1 MKAELLA
8 VMQAVKKL
16 YWWKQF
22 FACIQLDPGHEMA
35 VDCDNQQMIGILTK
49 DLLKLTI
56 KLWHVDIHQHWLWQE
71 VQEK

>member
-1 MKAELLA
+1 MKAEFLT
-8 VMQAVKKL
+8 VTQAAKKL

-22 FACIQLDPGHEMA
+22 FVSIQLDLGHEAA

-56 KLWHVDIHQHWLWQE
+56 KLWHVDIYQHWL
-71 VQEK
+71 